1 MGSLEHKTTES
12 VIAFIDI
19 LGAESRISENEN
31 KSLQT
36 VHHIYEQALISYKKS
51 YATEQ
56 LKILMPRV
64 KIFSDNIV
72 VSVATDILGTYPA
85 FLSVSFFCANI
96 QIQFLS
102 AGYLVRG
109 GISIGGFFQDS
120 IMIWG
125 KGLVRAYQ
133 TEECLAIYPR
143 IVVDPEAV
151 RIMKLAENSSLPFYY
166 KQSRD
171 GLFFI
176 DYLNEKM
183 FTEKKRLQMLL
194 LKALDDIDKL
204 ITSAN
209 GQHRALQKIYWHLSY
224 LTSRIEV
231 ISSD

>member
-1 MGSLEHKTTES
+1 M
-12 VIAFIDI
+12 
-19 LGAESRISENEN
+19 
-31 KSLQT
+31 
-36 VHHIYEQALISYKKS
+36 
-51 YATEQ
+51 
-56 LKILMPRV
+56 

-72 VSVATDILGTYPA
+72 VSVATDILGIYPA
-85 FLSVSFFCANI
+85 FVSVSFFCAKI
-96 QIQFLS
+96 QIQFLL

-143 IVVDPEAV
+143 IVVNPEAV
-151 RIMKLAENSSLPFYY
+151 GIIKMAENSSLPFYY

-176 DYLNEKM
+176 DFLNEKM
-183 FTEKKRLQMLL
+183 FSDKKKLQMLL
-194 LKALDDIDKL
+194 LKALEDVDKL
-204 ITSAN
+204 IISAN
-209 GQHRALQKIYWHLSY
+209 GQDRALQKIYWHSSY